1 MSEMVPQIDHVL
13 VNVNDRLDE
22 AAAHYRRLGFNL
34 MPRGHHSVGSSNHLA
49 IFEEDYFELMGYE
62 PQNAARAAGLWGD
75 VAGFAGLI
83 MKADDAPALA
93 RTFRERSI
101 AMVTEEP
108 RALSR
113 MVDLPDGTSQEARF
127 SSIHLAPSITPSGM
141 ILFCQHLT
149 PELVWRE
156 EWQSHPNGV
165 RGISGITIASRDP
178 ARSIRLME
186 AIYGSSPIAAIEGG
200 LRIISRN
207 AAIDYLT
214 PEAAKARFGND
225 IMLAADGTDRKVA
238 IEFRTS
244 SLHATRDTL
253 EAAGIVYIGIECKA
267 LLIPASSAFGV
278 ALLFS

>member
-34 MPRGHHSVGSSNHLA
+34 MPRGHHTVGSSNHLA
-49 IFEEDYFELMGYE
+49 IFESDYFELLGYE
-62 PQNAARAAGLWGD
+62 PQNAERAAGLWGD

-93 RTFRERSI
+93 RTFRERAI

-108 RALSR
+108 RALAR
-113 MVDLPDGTSQEARF
+113 MVDLSDGTSQEARF
-127 SSIHLAPSITPSGM
+127 SSIHLSPAITPSGM

-178 ARSIRLME
+178 AKSVRLME
-186 AIYGSSPIAAIEGG
+186 TIYGSTSIKPIEGG
-200 LRIISRN
+200 LRLAARDD
-207 AAIDYLT
+207 AIDYLT
-214 PEAAKARFGND
+214 PDAAMARFGPD
-225 IMLAADGTDRKVA
+225 ISLAEDGADRKVA
-238 IEFRTS
+238 VRFRTTS
-244 SLHATRDTL
+244 RECAREVFTKADIEHENR
-253 EAAGIVYIGIECKA
+253 EGEGILVRA
-267 LLIPASSAFGV
+267 PNAFGV
-278 ALLFS
+278 ALMFS